1 MQRLSSTLLR
11 KSSLTIYKSFA
22 RPNLDYANAF
32 YEKLLMN
39 LSKKKE
45 KKYRNGSR
53 ESSYLNYWC
62 NKGSI
67 L

>member
-1 MQRLSSTLLR
+1 MQRLSSTLSR

-39 LSKKKE
+39 LSKKN
-45 KKYRNGSR
+45 KKNI
-53 ESSYLNYWC
+53 EMVH
-62 NKGSI
+62 
-67 L
+67 

>member
-1 MQRLSSTLLR
+1 MQRLSSTLSR

-39 LSKKKE
+39 LSKKN
-45 KKYRNGSR
+45 KKKNRNGSL

-62 NKGSI
+62 DKGSI

>member
-1 MQRLSSTLLR
+1 M
-11 KSSLTIYKSFA
+11 SFA

-32 YEKLLMN
+32 YEKLLIN
-39 LSKKKE
+39 LSKKKKE
-45 KKYRNGSR
+45 KKFRNGSL

-62 NKGSI
+62 DKGNI